1 MGTAP
6 RGKTVKDLTVEEFK
20 NLIHE
25 VIAEDLELWRET
37 LEIMADKKLMKR
49 LEKADRDWEEK
60 GEATYVEWPGKKA
73 HVEGYPSSRC

>member
-1 MGTAP
+1 MSTEP
-6 RGKTVKDLTVEEFK
+6 KEKTVKDLTVEEFR

-25 VIAEDLELWRET
+25 VIDEDLELWRET

-60 GEATYVEWPGKKA
+60 GEAAYVEWPEKRT
-73 HVEGYPSSRC
+73 HV